1 MNNSDA
7 ESRGLFLVL
16 SAPSGTGKT
25 SIRRIFLERH
35 PEVQFSVSYTTREP
49 RPGEED
55 GRDYFFISEAE
66 FRERINRGEFAEWE
80 ENYGRYYGT
89 SGKMMDRFLDQGRD
103 MLLDIEMRGAKTLKK
118 NYAGGIYVFVLPPSL
133 AELKARLQKRGE
145 SEAEIKKR
153 LNKVRE
159 EIGEAYGYD
168 YVIFNDS
175 LERAVESLQAV
186 YQSEKNR
193 AIRRKKQ
200 IQDLLDQNEI

>member
-1 MNNSDA
+1 LNSSDSEA
-7 ESRGLFLVL
+7 RGLFFVL

-25 SIRRIFLERH
+25 SIRRIFLERY
-35 PEVQFSVSYTTREP
+35 PDVQFSVSYTTRAP
-49 RPGEED
+49 RPGEVD
-55 GRDYFFISEAE
+55 GKDYFFVSEAE
-66 FRERINRGEFAEWE
+66 FRERIDRGEFAEWE
-80 ENYGRYYGT
+80 ENFGRYYGT

-118 NYAGGIYVFVLPPSL
+118 NYSGGIYVFVLPPSL

-145 SEAEIKKR
+145 SEAEIGKR

-175 LERAVESLQAV
+175 LEKAVESLQAI
-186 YQSEKNR
+186 YQAEKSR
-193 AIRRKKQ
+193 AVRRRRE
-200 IQDLLDQNEI
+200 IQGILDQK

>member
-1 MNNSDA
+1 LNSPDS
-7 ESRGLFLVL
+7 EVRGLFIVL

-25 SIRRIFLERH
+25 SIRRIFLERY
-35 PEVQFSVSYTTREP
+35 PEVQFSVSYTTRAP
-49 RPGEED
+49 RPGEVD
-55 GRDYFFISEAE
+55 GKDYFFVTEAE
-66 FRERINRGEFAEWE
+66 FRQRIDRGEFAEWE

-89 SGKMMDRFLDQGRD
+89 SGKIMDSFLDQGRD

-118 NYAGGIYVFVLPPSL
+118 NYSGGIYVFVLPPSL

-145 SEAEIKKR
+145 SEAEIGKR

-175 LERAVESLQAV
+175 LEKAVESLQAI
-186 YQSEKNR
+186 YQAEKSR
-193 AIRRKKQ
+193 AVRRRRE
-200 IQDLLDQNEI
+200 IQGILDQK